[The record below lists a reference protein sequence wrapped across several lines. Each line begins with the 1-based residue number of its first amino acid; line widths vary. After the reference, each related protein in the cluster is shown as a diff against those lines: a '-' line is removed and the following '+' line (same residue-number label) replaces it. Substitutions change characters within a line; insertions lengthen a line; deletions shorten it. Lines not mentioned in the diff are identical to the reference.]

1 MPHFGPISRRDL
13 VRYLR
18 QMGFEGPYSGGKH
31 QFMLRGDITIVLPNP
46 HKRDVGKELL
56 ARILHQAGISRDD
69 WEEL

>member
-1 MPHFGPISRRDL
+1 MPHFGPIRRTDL

-31 QFMLRGDITIVLPNP
+31 QFMLRRDITIVLPNP
-46 HKRDVGKELL
+46 HKRDLGKELL
-56 ARILHQAGISRDD
+56 ARILRQAGISRDD